1 MQKKSLI
8 ALVLLIYVTVFS
20 PLYSN
25 QSEDELASKLGKLM
39 DEFQKLEMFSGV
51 VLLAKDGNTVYEK
64 SFGYADWGNKTP
76 NNKSTRFNIGSI
88 NKVFTNE
95 MILKLEKE
103 GKLSLNDPLGKY
115 LPLYG
120 DDRDEKITIRMLV
133 DMKAGLND
141 YLRNPEYN
149 QNIEKFKTVNDYLEL
164 IKNEPLL
171 FEPGLGKEY
180 SNSGY
185 VVLGGII
192 EKITGKSW
200 FDNVKERFLNPLGMK
215 ETYYM
220 QIGDNIDNCALG
232 TRIDFKGNKIS
243 IKERTMPSPAGGMY
257 MTVEDM
263 LKFDTEMRKN
273 GLMGLRIAAGGT
285 PFFNAILAQY
295 KNGYT
300 LIILSNFGLAAEEI
314 EMRFND
320 AMNGNDYPPP
330 KYPMQMELYSVLEGK
345 GISGLESDLKKIL
358 ESNGFEYNDMHL
370 NMFGYELMN
379 DNQIDKAIE
388 VFMLNTK
395 LFPKIA
401 NTWDSLA
408 EAYMNNG
415 DKEKAI
421 TYYKKVLEMQPGN
434 ENAKKMIEKLQK

>member
-1 MQKKSLI
+1 MRKKSII
-8 ALVLLIYVTVFS
+8 ALVLLIYISFFP
-20 PLYSN
+20 PLYTN
-25 QSEDELASKLGKLM
+25 QYEDELAAKLGKIM

-51 VLLAKDGNTVYEK
+51 VLLAKEGNTVYEK
-64 SFGYADWGNKTP
+64 SLGYADWESKTP
-76 NNKSTRFNIGSI
+76 NTTSTRFNIGSI

-95 MILKLEKE
+95 MILRLEKE

-120 DDRDEKITIRMLV
+120 DDRDDKITIRMLI

-141 YLRNPEYN
+141 YLRNPDYN
-149 QNIEKFKTVNDYLEL
+149 QNIEKFKTVDDYLEL

-200 FDNVKERFLNPLGMK
+200 FDNVKERFITVLGMNN
-215 ETYYM
+215 TYFK
-220 QIGDNIDNCALG
+220 QIGDNIENCALG
-232 TRIDFKGNKIS
+232 TRIDIKGNKIS
-243 IKERTMPSPAGGMY
+243 EQQRTMPSPAGGMY
-257 MTVEDM
+257 MSAADL
-263 LKFDTEMRKN
+263 LKFSNGILKN
-273 GLMGLRIAAGGT
+273 GLLPSGVRAGGS
-285 PFFNAILAQY
+285 PVFNAILGHY

-300 LIILSNFGLAAEEI
+300 LIILSNFGLAAEEV
-314 EMRFND
+314 EMRFRD

-330 KYPMQMELYSVLEGK
+330 KYPMQMELYSVLEEK

-379 DNQIDKAIE
+379 DNQLDKAIE
-388 VFMLNTK
+388 VFTLNTK

-408 EAYMNNG
+408 EAYMNKG
-415 DKEKAI
+415 DKEKAKM
-421 TYYKKVLEMQPGN
+421 YYKKVLEMQPGN
-434 ENAKKMIEKLQK
+434 ENAKKMLEKLGS